1 MNKVNQFDRAGAP
14 KGRATLAAIVAAA
27 IAWATSAGVAAAQAT
42 EVCVECAEPEKT
54 YVCQIEKSEKVASF
68 RAGLQALQYL
78 CVSELARI
86 GPHARCKARRNAD
99 NCLGT
104 IHTVSIAEARRALSG
119 ALAPDAPTEPAAEK
133 PQGGSGPVPGKATGR
148 PQAVTAV
155 QPTPLQP
162 TPVPS
167 DKSQPPR
174 TMQELAERTLDAS
187 GKQAKDAGD
196 AVTTGVSKTWKC
208 IVTLFQ
214 KC

>member
-1 MNKVNQFDRAGAP
+1 MNKVNQFHRVGAA
-14 KGRATLAAIVAAA
+14 KGRASLAVIVAAA
-27 IAWATSAGVAAAQAT
+27 IAWAASAGVAAAQAT
-42 EVCVECAEPEKT
+42 EVCVECAEPDKT

-78 CVSELARI
+78 CVSDLARL

-119 ALAPDAPTEPAAEK
+119 ALAPDAPMEPSTEK
-133 PQGGSGPVPGKATGR
+133 PQSASGPVPGVSPTAR
-148 PQAVTAV
+148 PQAVTAG
-155 QPTPLQP
+155 QPPP
-162 TPVPS
+162 APG

-196 AVTTGVSKTWKC
+196 AVTTGASKTWKC